1 VSEPIVTLTRSEL
14 KALVRE
20 AVREELEAR
29 RESDDRWLDSR
40 AAAEYAGVHRD
51 TLRKAA
57 AERRIDYRQD
67 GDGAKLYF
75 RRSAL
80 DQWRSG

>member
-29 RESDDRWLDSR
+29 RESDDRWLDTR
-40 AAAEYAGVHRD
+40 AAAEYAGVHPD
-51 TLRKAA
+51 TLRAA
-57 AERRIDYRQD
+57 AASRRISYEQEAA
-67 GDGAKLYF
+67 GHKLWF